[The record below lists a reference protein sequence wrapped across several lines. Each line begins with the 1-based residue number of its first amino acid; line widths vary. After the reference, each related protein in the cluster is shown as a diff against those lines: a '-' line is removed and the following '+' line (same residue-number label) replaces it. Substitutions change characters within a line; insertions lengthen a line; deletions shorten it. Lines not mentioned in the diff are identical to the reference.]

1 MSDERHEGKR
11 EFDLLD
17 RIDLLIAM
25 LPPGDAMRR
34 ELLDLRMEVCQRE
47 EIFIEA
53 RQTIEKLEEVIKK
66 VTSPAN
72 RIGTFLGNVG
82 KETAHIVV
90 GGADYYCNVDP
101 RIPMAK
107 LKKGTRVLVN
117 EAFVI
122 VGDLGF
128 EPAGPV
134 TKVTEVIGTD
144 RLRVGNEH
152 GTQSVVL
159 QRSAQLAKT
168 ALKQGDEVRVDSNY
182 RMALEMMSAPG
193 SHEHYLDNVPELP
206 WTKVGGQE
214 RAIEAI
220 KDAIELPLLHPHL
233 FEKFQHAT
241 PKGFLLYGPPGC
253 GKTLIGK
260 ATAYNLTRQLREK
273 ASGGEKDVREYFMHV
288 KGPEILNMWV
298 GESERMVREIF
309 ATAREKR
316 REGFMP
322 FLFIDEAESILGT
335 RRASRYSNILST
347 LVPMFCSEMDGIDS
361 LNDVVIILA
370 SNRADLIDP
379 AILRPG
385 RIDRKIKVDR
395 PNKEGAREVYRIYLT
410 NDLPYDGALAKEAD
424 NIGAAIEKLIERFV
438 DWQFAR
444 RDENK
449 FLEVTLRSGRKEV
462 LYRGDLISGAI
473 IASVVERA
481 KGMAI
486 KRAIANQ
493 TASHP
498 ERSASAVEGS
508 RHETLKETQRDPS
521 VRAGL
526 ADSLG
531 MTAVGEGITEQ
542 DLQMSFQAEYAE
554 NDIFPPTDVVED
566 WLKLIDYDPEYVV
579 KIAPVRPNAA
589 QRGANLGGVI

>member
-1 MSDERHEGKR
+1 MSDERSEGF
-11 EFDLLD
+11 EGSSESSHPSSLLEQV
-17 RIDLLIAM
+17 DLLIAS
-25 LPPGDAMRR
+25 LPPGDPIRR
-34 ELLDLRMEVCQRE
+34 ELLNLRP
-47 EIFIEA
+47 EISDQQEMIGEA
-53 RQTIEKLEEVIKK
+53 RRMIEKLEEVIKK

-72 RIGTFLGNVG
+72 RIGTFLGATSRD
-82 KETAHIVV
+82 TAHIVV

-101 RIPMAK
+101 RLSLAK

-128 EPAGPV
+128 ETAGPV
-134 TKVTEVIGTD
+134 TKITEILGGD
-144 RLRVGNEH
+144 RLRVGSEH
-152 GTQSVVL
+152 GTQSMVL
-159 QRSAQLAKT
+159 ERSSDLAKST
-168 ALKQGDEVRVDSNY
+168 LKSGDEVRVDPNY
-182 RMALEMMSAPG
+182 RMALEMLS
-193 SHEHYLDNVPELP
+193 STKTQEHYLDVVPELG
-206 WTKVGGQE
+206 WEKIGGQDE
-214 RAIEAI
+214 ALQAI
-220 KDAIELPLLHPHL
+220 KDAIELPLLHEDL
-233 FEKFQHAT
+233 FRKFQHAT

-260 ATAYNLTRQLREK
+260 ATAYNLTKQL
-273 ASGGEKDVREYFMHV
+273 GEKTGTEMREYFMHV

-316 REGFMP
+316 GEGYMP

-385 RIDRKIKVDR
+385 RIDRKIKVNR
-395 PNKEGAREVYRIYLT
+395 PNREGARSIYRIYLS
-410 NDLPYDGALAKEAD
+410 NNLPYDGALAKEAD
-424 NIGAAIEKLIERFV
+424 NIDAAVDRLVERFV

-449 FLEVTLRSGRKEV
+449 FLEVTLRSGRKEI
-462 LYRGDLISGAI
+462 LYRSDLISGAI

-481 KGMAI
+481 KAMAI
-486 KRAIANQ
+486 KRAIA
-493 TASHP
+493 
-498 ERSASAVEGS
+498 
-508 RHETLKETQRDPS
+508 TQQE
-521 VRAGL
+521 
-526 ADSLG
+526 
-531 MTAVGEGITEQ
+531 EGIREV
-542 DLQMSFQAEYAE
+542 DLQLAFQAEYSE
-554 NDIFPPTDVVED
+554 NDIFPASDITED
-566 WLKLIDYDPEYVV
+566 WLKLIDYDPENVV
-579 KIAPVRPNAA
+579 KIAPVKPVLEASPRISS
-589 QRGANLGGVI
+589 GVI